1 MLVYDAKH
9 INISLLSIPSKHIS
23 LSHTLGGK
31 LSKWNGKLFWK
42 HIFHIFV
49 SSVPWLGHFL
59 DYLFLL
65 MSISN
70 VIIKLLFV
78 TFDIVILHEEV
89 RLVEQVV
96 GAPLILNLTILNLS
110 LRTIII
116 IIIITLIIF
125 MLMFF
130 IFFLLRGCCYSIL
143 LSFFSSFFSLSL
155 PLGLRLL
162 PLLLIWHLRK

>member
-1 MLVYDAKH
+1 
-9 INISLLSIPSKHIS
+9 
-23 LSHTLGGK
+23 
-31 LSKWNGKLFWK
+31 
-42 HIFHIFV
+42 
-49 SSVPWLGHFL
+49 
-59 DYLFLL
+59 

-116 IIIITLIIF
+116 NIIAMI
-125 MLMFF
+125 
-130 IFFLLRGCCYSIL
+130 RKEWHQ
-143 LSFFSSFFSLSL
+143 
-155 PLGLRLL
+155 PLGTYRYAGAQMSHTIAEQWQRLVSS
-162 PLLLIWHLRK
+162 